1 MMLVKFHFFLKQLD
15 FFFQRLNG
23 VTGNEVRALGQYMKY
38 FISGKLWFDFHILK
52 KFYLGKE

>member
-1 MMLVKFHFFLKQLD
+1 MLVKFQFFLKQLD

-38 FISGKLWFDFHILK
+38 FISGELWFDFHILK